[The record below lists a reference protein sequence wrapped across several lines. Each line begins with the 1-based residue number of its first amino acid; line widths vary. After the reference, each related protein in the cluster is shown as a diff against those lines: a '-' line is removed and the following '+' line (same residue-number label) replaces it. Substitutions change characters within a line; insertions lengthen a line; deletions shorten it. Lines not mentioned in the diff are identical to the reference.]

1 MYRVRMPPTTVT
13 DRHRPVPELRT
24 DPGSWAPA
32 CAAADRLPPA
42 ARVDEALVAAADPAL
57 VLPPAVRSA
66 LADLRLDA
74 GPAGSLLLRGVPTG
88 GVPSTPV
95 LPTSAT
101 HKGLLSELVLLAV
114 ARALGE
120 PVGYRPEH
128 GGALVQNLVPV
139 RSTAATQTST
149 SSSVDLEFHTETAFH
164 PHRPRHLLLAC
175 LRGDP
180 AAQTFLCSIR
190 ELLPDLSAPTRSV
203 LGEARFRTRVDESFG
218 GTPDLPP
225 GPLVPVLSG
234 DPGSPTLVFDAEL
247 MAGVDP
253 DAVDALD
260 ELRQL
265 ALDRRVA
272 VVLEPGDLLVVDNHA
287 CIHGRSAYPARYD
300 GTDRWLQRSFVV
312 EGLAASAPD
321 RRGRIIDTAFT

>member
-1 MYRVRMPPTTVT
+1 MPPTTVT
-13 DRHRPVPELRT
+13 HRHRPAPELRT

-32 CAAADRLPPA
+32 RAAADALPPT
-42 ARVDEALVAAADPAL
+42 ARVDEALVAAADPEL
-57 VLPPAVRSA
+57 VLPPTVRSA
-66 LADLRLDA
+66 LAGLRLDA

-88 GVPSTPV
+88 EVPRTPV
-95 LPTSAT
+95 LPTSDT

-139 RSTAATQTST
+139 RATAATQTST

-180 AAQTFLCSIR
+180 AARTFLCSIR
-190 ELLPDLSAPTRSV
+190 ELLPDLSARTRSV

-234 DPGSPTLVFDAEL
+234 EADAPTLVFDAEL

-253 DAVDALD
+253 EAAGALE
-260 ELRQL
+260 ELRRL
-265 ALDRRVA
+265 ALARRVA

-321 RRGRIIDTAFT
+321 RQGRIIDTTFT